1 MSNIHQIIRRP
12 VVTEKTLNLKD
23 QLNQVVFEVSRDAN
37 KLQIRQ
43 AVESLLGAKVED
55 VNTLIVR
62 GKTKRVGRSIS
73 RRSNWKKV
81 VVTPNWKKAV
91 VTLKAGETIAALEL
105 LNSIPEEENLGE
117 EA

>member
-43 AVESLLGAKVED
+43 AVESLLGAKVEE

-62 GKTKRVGRSIS
+62 GKTKRVGRSIG
-73 RRSNWKKV
+73 RRS
-81 VVTPNWKKAV
+81 NWKKAV

>member
-43 AVESLLGAKVED
+43 AVESLLGAKVEE

-62 GKTKRVGRSIS
+62 GKTKRVGRSMG
-73 RRSNWKKV
+73 RRS
-81 VVTPNWKKAV
+81 NWKKAV

-105 LNSIPEEENLGE
+105 LNSVPEEENLGE

>member
-43 AVESLLGAKVED
+43 AVESLLGAKVEE
-55 VNTLIVR
+55 VNTLIIR
-62 GKTKRVGRSIS
+62 GKTKRVGRSIG
-73 RRSNWKKV
+73 RRS
-81 VVTPNWKKAV
+81 NWKKAV

>member
-62 GKTKRVGRSIS
+62 GKTKRVGRTIG
-73 RRSNWKKV
+73 RRS
-81 VVTPNWKKAV
+81 NWKKAV

-105 LNSIPEEENLGE
+105 LNSVPEEENLGE

>member
-62 GKTKRVGRSIS
+62 GKTKRVGRSIG
-73 RRSNWKKV
+73 RRS
-81 VVTPNWKKAV
+81 NWKKAV

>member
-43 AVESLLGAKVED
+43 AVESLLGAKVEE
-55 VNTLIVR
+55 VNTLIIR
-62 GKTKRVGRSIS
+62 GKTKRVGRSMG
-73 RRSNWKKV
+73 RRS
-81 VVTPNWKKAV
+81 NWKKAV

>member
-62 GKTKRVGRSIS
+62 GKTKRVGRSIG
-73 RRSNWKKV
+73 RRS
-81 VVTPNWKKAV
+81 NWKKAV

-105 LNSIPEEENLGE
+105 LNSVPEEENLGE
-117 EA
+117 EAKKWV

>member
-43 AVESLLGAKVED
+43 AVESLLGAKVEE
-55 VNTLIVR
+55 VNTLIIR
-62 GKTKRVGRSIS
+62 GKTKRVGRSMG
-73 RRSNWKKV
+73 RRS
-81 VVTPNWKKAV
+81 NWKKAV

-105 LNSIPEEENLGE
+105 LNSVPEEENLGE

>member
-12 VVTEKTLNLKD
+12 VVTEKTLNLKY

-62 GKTKRVGRSIS
+62 GKTKRVGRSIG
-73 RRSNWKKV
+73 RRS
-81 VVTPNWKKAV
+81 NWKKAV

-105 LNSIPEEENLGE
+105 LNSVPEEENLGE

>member
-62 GKTKRVGRSIS
+62 GKTKRVGRSIG
-73 RRSNWKKV
+73 RRS
-81 VVTPNWKKAV
+81 NWKKAV

-105 LNSIPEEENLGE
+105 LNSVPEEENLGE

>member
-43 AVESLLGAKVED
+43 AVESLLGAKVEE

-62 GKTKRVGRSIS
+62 GKTKRVGRSMG
-73 RRSNWKKV
+73 RRS
-81 VVTPNWKKAV
+81 NWKKAV

>member
-62 GKTKRVGRSIS
+62 GKTKRVGRSMG
-73 RRSNWKKV
+73 RRS
-81 VVTPNWKKAV
+81 NWKKAV